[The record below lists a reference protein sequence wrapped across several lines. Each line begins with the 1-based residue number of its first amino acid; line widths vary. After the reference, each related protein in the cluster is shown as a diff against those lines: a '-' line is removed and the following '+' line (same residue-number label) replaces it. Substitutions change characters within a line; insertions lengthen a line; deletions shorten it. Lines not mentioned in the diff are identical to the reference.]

1 MWELS
6 FYFCLRFRQQGGS
19 CPKAQQNTLLH
30 KIKHLKFKI
39 KEKKKKKK
47 KIIIIIKLKIK
58 IKIIIILMKKKQYKK
73 YQSLT
78 ALLSKKS

>member
-30 KIKHLKFKI
+30 KIKHLKVKI
-39 KEKKKKKK
+39 KAKKKKDNNNN
-47 KIIIIIKLKIK
+47 KIK
-58 IKIIIILMKKKQYKK
+58 NKNKNNNNTNEKKQYKK